1 MGNTRVPL
9 YQDLE
14 EKRQSKVILYATS
27 DRRHMEAN
35 IAADILPIFVN
46 HLDAIGDV
54 EKISLVLYTRGGET
68 LVAWSLVNLIRNFCK
83 DFEIIVPFHCHSAGT
98 LICLGADRIVM
109 TKQAT
114 LGPIDP
120 SVNGPMNPSVLFNN
134 QQRQVPVSVEFI
146 NGYIEMAKTEL
157 GITDQTALANILD
170 NLSNKIHPMVLGQV
184 QRTRTQIQMLAK
196 KLLKYQ
202 TIDETKQD
210 DIVKFLC
217 KESGSHDY
225 TIYRKEAHDEL
236 GLNIEK
242 PDDALYAVINAIYT
256 DIKTEME
263 LDNPFEPSLLLSGS
277 PVHQYSCHRVV
288 IDSISG
294 AKDVLI
300 SEGQLNKQVLQPQ
313 IPNGIPPGMVI
324 PNMLPQTLI
333 QDNRIFEGWRH
344 I

>member
-1 MGNTRVPL
+1 MASSRVKVL
-9 YQDLE
+9 QNLE
-14 EKRQSKVILYATS
+14 EKRNSKVILYATS
-27 DRRHMEAN
+27 DRRNLEAN
-35 IAADILPIFVN
+35 IAADILPFFVN
-46 HLDAIGDV
+46 HLDIIGDI

-68 LVAWSLVNLIRNFCK
+68 LAAWSLVNLIRNFCK
-83 DFEIIVPFHCHSAGT
+83 DFEVIIPFHCHSAGT

-120 SVNGPMNPSVLFNN
+120 SVNGPMNPIAVLNN
-134 QQRQVPVSVEFI
+134 QQIQVPVSVEFV
-146 NGYIEMAKTEL
+146 NGYLEMAKTEL
-157 GITDQTALANILD
+157 GISDEHTLASLLD

-184 QRTRTQIQMLAK
+184 QRTRAQIQMLAK

-202 TIDETKQD
+202 AIDIQKQE

-225 TIYRKEAHDEL
+225 TIYRKEAKDEL

-242 PDDALYAVINAIYT
+242 PDDALYAIIQSLYA
-256 DIKTEME
+256 DIKNDME
-263 LDNPFEPSLLLSGS
+263 LDVPFEPVILLSGRS
-277 PVHQYSCHRVV
+277 NYPYLCKRAIIESVSGG
-288 IDSISG
+288 ID
-294 AKDVLI
+294 AFI
-300 SEGQLNKQVLQPQ
+300 SEGQLTKQVVPGPQ
-313 IPNGIPPGMVI
+313 IPSGIPMGMI

-333 QDNRIFEGWRH
+333 QDNRTFEGWRH